1 MLKPSGG
8 VLKKIFAPG
17 RVKSATTSAASSAT
31 PRPATAKPSNDF
43 RGKKEGIF
51 GKMRK
56 A

>member
-1 MLKPSGG
+1 MMKPSGG

-17 RVKSATTSAASSAT
+17 RVKSGTSAAPKSAG
-31 PRPATAKPSNDF
+31 AKLSNDF

-51 GKMRK
+51 SRMKK